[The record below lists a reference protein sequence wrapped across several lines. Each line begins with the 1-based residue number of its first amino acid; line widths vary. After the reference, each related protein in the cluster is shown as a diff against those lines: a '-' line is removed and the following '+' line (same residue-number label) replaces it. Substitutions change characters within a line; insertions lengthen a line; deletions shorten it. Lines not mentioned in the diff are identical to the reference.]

1 MNRVHTRAL
10 NPATLRAPA
19 ALARSTQAARSGD
32 DLMMAGGPDHNFLR
46 LMIRDRLAKGTL
58 FPAPERVWA
67 KHGTGRICSACGT
80 AISPQDAESEMIVG
94 LVTVWAHLTCHM
106 IWQEESGGDRV
117 ERAGVAGPRPTAAP
131 PAGVRP
137 RGSPLP

>member
-1 MNRVHTRAL
+1 
-10 NPATLRAPA
+10 
-19 ALARSTQAARSGD
+19 
-32 DLMMAGGPDHNFLR
+32 MAGGPDHNFLR

-117 ERAGVAGPRPTAAP
+117 ERTGLRRKSASGTGAHGQPVSTDRL
-131 PAGVRP
+131 R
-137 RGSPLP
+137 SPLTRLPCRLEQLHGAG